1 MAEDSE
7 YTDILDNNVDEVK
20 KQIRDLEDADYEEL
34 LKLEEEGKDRKTVKE
49 FLEQRIDQQD
59 VEVEEVAEEV
69 KEDEASGAFSSLE
82 PKYTFAAAG
91 VVIGLLLGV
100 ALGAFGPLSPVDAQA
115 SSGEVQDKV
124 EQYWTAE
131 TDAAGF
137 EGDITVADPE
147 VRNQMYFVEITTEGT
162 VGEEEVEQSQALYV
176 TLDGELMFPEVRQ
189 MGQVVSPIPL
199 DEAINQAGQQQQ
211 PEQELSEEDLE
222 ELEEQMA
229 EQQQEEQ

>member
-7 YTDILDNNVDEVK
+7 YKDILDNNVDEVK
-20 KQIRDLEDADYEEL
+20 KKIRDLEDANYEEL
-34 LKLEEEGKDRKTVKE
+34 LELEEEGKDRKTVKE
-49 FLEQRIDQQD
+49 FLEQRINQQD

-115 SSGEVQDKV
+115 SPGEVQDKV
-124 EQYWTAE
+124 EEYWTAE

-147 VRNQMYFVEITTEGT
+147 IRNRMYFVEITTEGT
-162 VGEEEVEQSQALYV
+162 VGEEEVEQTQALYV

-189 MGQVVSPIPL
+189 MGQVVSPIQL
-199 DEAINQAGQQQQ
+199 DDAIEQAGQQ

-222 ELEEQMA
+222 ELEEQM
-229 EQQQEEQ
+229 EQQEEQ